1 MILKK
6 LNKILKI
13 RKKDL
18 EKKFVVNTASKLF
31 DRLLNIYKTQE
42 NKFSEDQKEKIN
54 VLNKPENVTITLIE
68 VDLSPMPPPPPL
80 EDDEEVKSEA
90 KYTIAERVKLILR
103 KKNRNRVKNLNSY

>member
-6 LNKILKI
+6 LNQILKI

-18 EKKFVVNTASKLF
+18 EKKVVVNTASKLY

-68 VDLSPMPPPPPL
+68 VDLSPMPPPPL

-103 KKNRNRVKNLNSY
+103 KKKQEQG

>member
-6 LNKILKI
+6 LNQILKI

-18 EKKFVVNTASKLF
+18 EKKVVVNTASKLY

-42 NKFSEDQKEKIN
+42 NKFSEGQKEKIN

-103 KKNRNRVKNLNSY
+103 KKKQEQG